1 MPKHS
6 TTWHVEASR
15 RAERLPGYIL
25 VLANNELTYR
35 HMLKQDGECDAC
47 GAHCS
52 GQTTPVFQYKSQEVF
67 FCQTCSQALTVD

>member
-6 TTWHVEASR
+6 TTRQVEASR

-25 VLANNELTYR
+25 ALANNELTYW
-35 HMLKQDGECDAC
+35 HMLEQDGECDAC

-52 GQTTPVFQYKSQEVF
+52 ARTSPVFQYKSQDVV
-67 FCQTCSQALTVD
+67 FCQTCSQALIE